1 MNADTLQDML
11 AGFSSEALGS
21 QAVFRVALH
30 ALSHPGRPLT
40 MPIEAECPVD
50 GHRASAVLLLALLDA
65 DCTLWLSPTLARS
78 PTAAWLRFHT
88 GCRGVDSA
96 GQADFVWVAQ
106 GDAVPELATLA
117 QGSDADPQGS
127 ATLVMDVPAFGGGE
141 HLRLSGPGI
150 QSTQDLEVRGLPVG
164 FMTQWAANHAAFPRG
179 VDVYLATH
187 TEVCGL
193 PRTACINAESAME
206 A

>member
-1 MNADTLQDML
+1 MNADALQDML
-11 AGFSSEALGS
+11 AGFSSEALDS

-30 ALSHPGRPLT
+30 ALSHPGRPMA
-40 MPIEAECPVD
+40 MPIEAECPEV
-50 GHRASAVLLLALLDA
+50 GHRAAAVLLLALLDA

-78 PTAAWLRFHT
+78 STAAWLRFHT
-88 GCRGVDSA
+88 GCRCVDA
-96 GQADFVWVAQ
+96 AEQADFVWVAQ
-106 GDAVPELATLA
+106 GDEMPELVMLS

-127 ATLVMDVPAFGGGE
+127 ATLVMDVPAFEGGE

-150 QSTQDLEVRGLPVG
+150 QTIQDLEVHGLPAG
-164 FMTQWAANHAAFPRG
+164 FMAQWAANHAAFPRG
-179 VDVYLATH
+179 VDVVLATP

-193 PRTACINAESAME
+193 PRTACINAEPAME

>member
-30 ALSHPGRPLT
+30 ALSHPGRPMT
-40 MPIEAECPVD
+40 MPIEAECPVG
-50 GHRASAVLLLALLDA
+50 GHRAAAVLLLALLDA
-65 DCTLWLSPTLARS
+65 DCTLWLSPTLAGS

-88 GCRGVDSA
+88 GCRCVEA
-96 GQADFVWVAQ
+96 AAQAEFVWVAQ
-106 GDAVPELATLA
+106 GDALPELATLA

-127 ATLVMDVPAFGGGE
+127 ATLVMDVLAFQGGAR
-141 HLRLSGPGI
+141 LRLSGPGI
-150 QSTQDLEVRGLPVG
+150 QTTQDLETRGLPAG
-164 FMTQWAANHAAFPRG
+164 FAAQWAANHAAFPRG
-179 VDVYLATH
+179 VDVFLATH

-193 PRTACINAESAME
+193 PRTASINTESAME

>member
-1 MNADTLQDML
+1 MNADTLQDMR

-30 ALSHPGRPLT
+30 ALSHPGRPLA
-40 MPIEAECPVD
+40 MPIEAECPEL
-50 GHRASAVLLLALLDA
+50 GHRAAAVLLLALLDA
-65 DCTLWLSPTLARS
+65 DCTLWLSPTLAGS
-78 PTAAWLRFHT
+78 STAAWLRFHT
-88 GCRGVDSA
+88 GCRCVDAA
-96 GQADFVWVAQ
+96 GQADVVWVAQ

-127 ATLVMDVPAFGGGE
+127 ATLVMDVPAFQGGE
-141 HLRLSGPGI
+141 PLRLSGPGI
-150 QSTQDLEVRGLPVG
+150 QTIQDLDVRGLPAG
-164 FMTQWAANHAAFPRG
+164 FVAQWAANHAAFPRG
-179 VDVYLATH
+179 VDVFLATH